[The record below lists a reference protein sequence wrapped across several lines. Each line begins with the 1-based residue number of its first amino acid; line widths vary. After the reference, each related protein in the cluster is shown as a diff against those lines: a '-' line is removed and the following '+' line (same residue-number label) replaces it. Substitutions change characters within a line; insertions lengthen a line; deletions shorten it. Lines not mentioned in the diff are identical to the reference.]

1 MSGSRGFEM
10 SGLRLDIFGQPL
22 TNSYN
27 RQVRRGETASGNA
40 AGVQS
45 WSTMKNAETNGETE
59 NARNVGQLGSCGS
72 TCGVNNMEGNRRE
85 NRELAPQVIHRYGTA
100 NGENR
105 RDHFLLRVNQRGK
118 FRICV
123 RRSQSEPAAQA
134 GPPNG
139 CERTTSQ
146 RSSREPAPP
155 YLAVGFPSRCW
166 KAEPPPGP
174 KVGDRFGTT
183 APASDQMP
191 LIGRGGLSEL
201 VRSPLP
207 C

>member
-1 MSGSRGFEM
+1 MEKTDETTFSCVLTREGSFGF
-10 SGLRLDIFGQPL
+10 
-22 TNSYN
+22 
-27 RQVRRGETASGNA
+27 ASGDLKA
-40 AGVQS
+40 S
-45 WSTMKNAETNGETE
+45 
-59 NARNVGQLGSCGS
+59 
-72 TCGVNNMEGNRRE
+72 RR
-85 NRELAPQVIHRYGTA
+85 HR
-100 NGENR
+100 
-105 RDHFLLRVNQRGK
+105 
-118 FRICV
+118 
-123 RRSQSEPAAQA
+123 PA
-134 GPPNG
+134 PPNG
-139 CERTTSQ
+139 CEKTTSQ

-201 VRSPLP
+201 IRSPLP